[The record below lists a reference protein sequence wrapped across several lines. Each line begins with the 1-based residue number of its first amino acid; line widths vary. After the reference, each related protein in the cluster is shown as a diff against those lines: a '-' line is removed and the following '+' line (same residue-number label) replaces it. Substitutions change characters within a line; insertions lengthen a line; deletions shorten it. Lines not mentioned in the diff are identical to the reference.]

1 MFSQT
6 LNRPIALVAAAN
18 VVGGGAY
25 GIVNATAGKQLRHPR
40 RQPHTP
46 RRRLR
51 VLDRVGEHFGGGVA
65 AGHPD
70 AVRESCVTRKSS
82 ATRIG
87 ARRASVFNAGP
98 RPRRDSTAG

>member
-1 MFSQT
+1 MFSQK

-18 VVGGGAY
+18 VVGGGA
-25 GIVNATAGKQLRHPR
+25 
-40 RQPHTP
+40 
-46 RRRLR
+46 
-51 VLDRVGEHFGGGVA
+51 
-65 AGHPD
+65 
-70 AVRESCVTRKSS
+70 CVTRKSS

>member
-1 MFSQT
+1 MFSQK

-46 RRRLR
+46 RQRLR
-51 VLDRVGEHFGGGVA
+51 VLDRVGEHFGGGIA

-70 AVRESCVTRKSS
+70 APSESP
-82 ATRIG
+82 A
-87 ARRASVFNAGP
+87 
-98 RPRRDSTAG
+98 